1 MGPATGHQL
10 IDGGSITVPD
20 ARLYDNAG
28 HWFWEGE
35 GVAPDIKVLDDPN
48 ILVKGRDPQIE
59 RVVEEVMKLVQA
71 KPFKMT
77 PAPKPDDRTAKGLNK
92 N

>member
-1 MGPATGHQL
+1 
-10 IDGGSITVPD
+10 VPD

-35 GVAPDIKVLDDPN
+35 GVSPDIKVTDDPN
-48 ILVKGRDPQIE
+48 LLVKGRDPQIE
-59 RVVEEVMKLVQA
+59 RVVEEVMKLVQT

-77 PAPKPDDRTAKGLNK
+77 PAPKPDDRTAKGLKK